1 MPTGR
6 VYQREASPHSSA
18 RDELHLCVRAGVPET
33 AVGAHS
39 AKAPSAEP
47 GARQLTP
54 IADGELLKVEMAPR
68 KPSLLLKEIFQILHF
83 SPKSWC
89 QCFDHMTKPPECLL
103 CSPRALGNPSLA
115 RVI

>member
-54 IADGELLKVEMAPR
+54 IAEWRAAQSGDGPSKAFSAAQGNISNPTFFPQELVPVL
-68 KPSLLLKEIFQILHF
+68 
-83 SPKSWC
+83 
-89 QCFDHMTKPPECLL
+89 
-103 CSPRALGNPSLA
+103 
-115 RVI
+115 